1 MKSFRVVHRLSRRI
15 RLVAPA
21 LSRQPERCYIL
32 EILLRKH
39 RAVKDVRTVP
49 GIGSVTLH
57 FDPAQLPEERL
68 LAVVDAV
75 IGNIVV
81 AGPRSGVPGARSEP
95 ASSARDTA
103 SGVPGGMTSASAPA
117 TPPVIDGPAQEC
129 SAAIEG
135 RACAAC
141 ALLIEMSLQRDPRVD
156 SAVVNFAAGTVTVT
170 GHLPREGLFAAVRK
184 LGYEARPMDTLAQ
197 RRLLVERERARVA
210 EARERLIQA
219 AWLTAPVMISGML
232 MHRSPA
238 LRLAEFALSTAVVF
252 GSGSEIFKKAWML
265 AKQREANMDTLIAM
279 GAGAAYLYSLPGV
292 ARMHHHVY
300 FESAAAIVAFVL
312 GGRYMEERAKGKASE
327 AIRKLIELQ
336 PETAIRITGN
346 GDETVAIDDVQLGDR
361 LRVRPG
367 DKVPTDGV
375 VEEGASSLDESML
388 TGESLPVS
396 KGAGD
401 AVVGG
406 CINDGNGGFI
416 LRVTAVGGDTVLSGI
431 VKLVDHAQG
440 TKLPVQKFAD
450 RISARFVP
458 AVAGIGGLTLAG
470 WLLAGHPA
478 SSALAHAVA
487 VLLIACPCALGLAT
501 PTAIMVDTGQAARR
515 GIYIR
520 NGEALET
527 AATLNTLVF
536 DKTGTITEGKP
547 VVTDFLLVAGC
558 DEARTFALV
567 AGVEAHSEHFLGR
580 AISAWCRARAV
591 TPAPTFDFEARP
603 GRGVRALAHDSEIL
617 VGNAALLQV
626 AGIDC
631 SAQQEQ
637 AQAWAEQGKTPV
649 YVAIGGA
656 CVALFAIADA
666 ARPGAKQAIALLHR
680 LGLQTVMATGDVEA
694 VANHIAREVGIDR
707 VIARATP
714 GDKLELIRALQN
726 EGRRVG
732 MIGDGIND
740 APALAAANV
749 GFAIGGGAD
758 IAVESADI
766 TLVGG
771 DIARVAGGI
780 ELSRKTMG
788 IIRQNLFWA
797 LGYNVVAIPVAAA
810 GRLNPM
816 IAAAAMAMSSVS
828 VVTNSL
834 RLQR

>member
-1 MKSFRVVHRLSRRI
+1 
-15 RLVAPA
+15 
-21 LSRQPERCYIL
+21 
-32 EILLRKH
+32 
-39 RAVKDVRTVP
+39 
-49 GIGSVTLH
+49 
-57 FDPAQLPEERL
+57 
-68 LAVVDAV
+68 
-75 IGNIVV
+75 
-81 AGPRSGVPGARSEP
+81 
-95 ASSARDTA
+95 
-103 SGVPGGMTSASAPA
+103 
-117 TPPVIDGPAQEC
+117 
-129 SAAIEG
+129 
-135 RACAAC
+135 
-141 ALLIEMSLQRDPRVD
+141 MSLQRDPRVD
-156 SAVVNFAAGTVTVT
+156 AAAVNFAAGTVTVK
-170 GHLPREGLFAAVRK
+170 GHLPREELFASVKR

-197 RRLLVERERARVA
+197 RRLIVEREKT
-210 EARERLIQA
+210 RLADAKKRLFQA
-219 AWLTAPVMISGML
+219 ALLTAPVMVSGML
-232 MHRSPA
+232 MHQSPV
-238 LRLAEFALSTAVVF
+238 LRVLELGLSTAVVF

-265 AKQREANMDTLIAM
+265 AKQREANMDTLISM

-292 ARMHHHVY
+292 LRPHHHVY

-336 PETAIRITGN
+336 PETAIRVGAS
-346 GDETVAIDDVQLGDR
+346 GDETVAIDDVQVGDR

-375 VEEGASSLDESML
+375 VEEGGSSLDESML

-396 KGAGD
+396 KGIGD

-406 CINDGNGGFI
+406 CLNGNGGFI
-416 LRVTAVGGDTVLSGI
+416 MRVTAVGGDTVLSGI

-440 TKLPVQKFAD
+440 AKLPVQKLAD

-470 WLLAGHPA
+470 WLMAGHPA
-478 SSALAHAVA
+478 SRALAHSVA

-501 PTAIMVDTGQAARR
+501 PTAIMVGTGQAARR

-547 VVTDFLLVAGC
+547 AVTDFLLLEGR
-558 DEARTFALV
+558 DEAGTLALV
-567 AGVEAHSEHFLGR
+567 AGVEAHSEHFLAR
-580 AISAWCRARAV
+580 AINAWCRARAV
-591 TPAPTFDFEARP
+591 SPAPTLDFEAWP
-603 GRGVRALAHDSEIL
+603 GRGVRALADDSEVL
-617 VGNAALLQV
+617 VGNATLLEA
-626 AGIDC
+626 AGIDFR
-631 SAQQEQ
+631 AQQDQ

-649 YVAIGGA
+649 YVAIDGV
-656 CVALFAIADA
+656 CVALFAVSDQ
-666 ARPGAKQAIALLHR
+666 ARAGAKEAIALLHR
-680 LGLQTVMATGDVEA
+680 LGLQTVMATGDVAA
-694 VANHIAREVGIDR
+694 VANHVARQVGIDR

-714 GDKLELIRALQN
+714 ADKLELIRTLQA

-740 APALAAANV
+740 APALAAADV

-780 ELSRKTMG
+780 ELSRRTMS

-834 RLQR
+834 RLQK

>member
-1 MKSFRVVHRLSRRI
+1 MNNFCVVHRLSRRV

-21 LSRQPERCYIL
+21 LVKQPERCYIL

-39 RAVKDVRTVP
+39 GAVKDVRAVP
-49 GIGSVTLH
+49 QIGSVTLY
-57 FDPAQLPEERL
+57 FDPVQLSEERL

-75 IGNIVV
+75 IGNI
-81 AGPRSGVPGARSEP
+81 AAAPAPEP
-95 ASSARDTA
+95 AA
-103 SGVPGGMTSASAPA
+103 APA
-117 TPPVIDGPAQEC
+117 ASPVDGPAQEC
-129 SAAIEG
+129 NAAVEG
-135 RACAAC
+135 MTCASC

-156 SAVVNFAAGTVTVT
+156 SAAVNFAAGTVTVK
-170 GHLPREGLFAAVRK
+170 GRLPREQLFTAVK
-184 LGYEARPMDTLAQ
+184 ELGYEARPMDTLAQ
-197 RRLLVERERARVA
+197 RRLIVEREKLRLADARK
-210 EARERLIQA
+210 RLIQA
-219 AWLTAPVMISGML
+219 AWLTAPVMVSGML
-232 MHRSPA
+232 MHQSPV
-238 LRLAEFALSTAVVF
+238 LRLLELGLSSAVVF

-336 PETAIRITGN
+336 PETAIRVGAD
-346 GDETVAIDDVQLGDR
+346 GDETVPIDDVQLGDR

-375 VEEGASSLDESML
+375 VEEGGSSLDESML

-396 KGAGD
+396 KGVGD
-401 AVVGG
+401 AVTGG
-406 CINDGNGGFI
+406 CLNGNGGFVM
-416 LRVTAVGGDTVLSGI
+416 RVTAVGGDTVLSGI

-440 TKLPVQKFAD
+440 SKLPVQKLAD

-470 WLLAGHPA
+470 WLMAGHPA
-478 SSALAHAVA
+478 SRALAHSVA

-501 PTAIMVDTGQAARR
+501 PTAIMVGTGQAARR

-547 VVTDFLLVAGC
+547 VVTDFLPVSGG
-558 DEARTFALV
+558 DEARILALV
-567 AGVEAHSEHFLGR
+567 AGAEAHSEHFLAR
-580 AISAWCRARAV
+580 AISTWCRARE
-591 TPAPTFDFEARP
+591 TSPATTVDFEARP
-603 GRGVRALAHDSEIL
+603 GRGVRARVEGKEVL
-617 VGNAALLQV
+617 VGNAALLEG
-626 AGIDC
+626 AGIDYH
-631 SAQQEQ
+631 AQREQ

-649 YVAIGGA
+649 YVAIDGA

-694 VANHIAREVGIDR
+694 VASHIAREVGIDR
-707 VIARATP
+707 VIARASP
-714 GDKLELIRALQN
+714 GDKLDLVRRLQA

-740 APALAAANV
+740 APALAAADV

-780 ELSRKTMG
+780 ELSRKTMK

>member
-1 MKSFRVVHRLSRRI
+1 
-15 RLVAPA
+15 
-21 LSRQPERCYIL
+21 
-32 EILLRKH
+32 
-39 RAVKDVRTVP
+39 
-49 GIGSVTLH
+49 
-57 FDPAQLPEERL
+57 
-68 LAVVDAV
+68 
-75 IGNIVV
+75 
-81 AGPRSGVPGARSEP
+81 
-95 ASSARDTA
+95 
-103 SGVPGGMTSASAPA
+103 
-117 TPPVIDGPAQEC
+117 
-129 SAAIEG
+129 
-135 RACAAC
+135 
-141 ALLIEMSLQRDPRVD
+141 LQRDPRVD
-156 SAVVNFAAGTVTVT
+156 AAAVNFAAGTVTVK
-170 GHLPREGLFAAVRK
+170 GHLPREELFASVKR

-197 RRLLVERERARVA
+197 RRLIVEREKT
-210 EARERLIQA
+210 RLADAKKRLFQA
-219 AWLTAPVMISGML
+219 ALLTAPVMVSGML
-232 MHRSPA
+232 MHQSPV
-238 LRLAEFALSTAVVF
+238 LRVLELGLSTAVVF

-265 AKQREANMDTLIAM
+265 AKQREANMDTLISM

-292 ARMHHHVY
+292 LRPHHHVY

-336 PETAIRITGN
+336 PETAIRVGAS
-346 GDETVAIDDVQLGDR
+346 GDETVAIDDVQVGDR

-375 VEEGASSLDESML
+375 VEEGGSSLDESML

-396 KGAGD
+396 KGIGD

-406 CINDGNGGFI
+406 CLNGNGGFI
-416 LRVTAVGGDTVLSGI
+416 MRVTAVGGDTVLSGI

-440 TKLPVQKFAD
+440 AKLPVQKLAD

-470 WLLAGHPA
+470 WLMAGHPA
-478 SSALAHAVA
+478 SRALAHSVA

-501 PTAIMVDTGQAARR
+501 PTAIMVGTGQAARR

-547 VVTDFLLVAGC
+547 AVTDFLLLEGR
-558 DEARTFALV
+558 DEAGTLALV
-567 AGVEAHSEHFLGR
+567 AGVEAHSEHFLAR
-580 AISAWCRARAV
+580 AINAWCRARAV
-591 TPAPTFDFEARP
+591 SPAPTLDFEAWP
-603 GRGVRALAHDSEIL
+603 GRGVRALADDSEVL
-617 VGNAALLQV
+617 VGNATLLEA
-626 AGIDC
+626 AGIDFR
-631 SAQQEQ
+631 AQQDQ

-649 YVAIGGA
+649 YVAIDGV
-656 CVALFAIADA
+656 CVALFAVSDQ
-666 ARPGAKQAIALLHR
+666 ARAGAKEAIALLHR
-680 LGLQTVMATGDVEA
+680 LGLQTVMATGDVAA
-694 VANHIAREVGIDR
+694 VANHVARQVGIDR

-714 GDKLELIRALQN
+714 ADKLELIRTLQA

-740 APALAAANV
+740 APALAAADV

-780 ELSRKTMG
+780 ELSRRTMG

-834 RLQR
+834 RLQK

>member
-1 MKSFRVVHRLSRRI
+1 MKNFRVVHRLSRRI

-21 LSRQPERCYIL
+21 LARQPERCYIL

-39 RAVKDVRTVP
+39 GAVKDVRAVAQ
-49 GIGSVTLH
+49 IGSVTLH
-57 FDPAQLPEERL
+57 YDPAQASEERL
-68 LAVVDAV
+68 LAIVDAV
-75 IGNIVV
+75 IGNI
-81 AGPRSGVPGARSEP
+81 AAAPVPEP
-95 ASSARDTA
+95 ANAVS
-103 SGVPGGMTSASAPA
+103 PAPSFS
-117 TPPVIDGPAQEC
+117 PDGPAQEC
-129 SAAIEG
+129 NAAVEG
-135 RACAAC
+135 MTCASC
-141 ALLIEMSLQRDPRVD
+141 ALLIEMKLQRDPRVD
-156 SAVVNFAAGTVTVT
+156 SAAVNFAAGTVTVK
-170 GHLPREGLFAAVRK
+170 GHLPREDLFASVKK

-197 RRLLVERERARVA
+197 RRLIVEREKARLVDA
-210 EARERLIQA
+210 KKRLFQA
-219 AWLTAPVMISGML
+219 ALLTAPVMVSGML
-232 MHRSPA
+232 MHRSPV
-238 LRLAEFALSTAVVF
+238 LRLLELGLSSAVVF

-265 AKQREANMDTLIAM
+265 AQQREANMDTLIAM
-279 GAGAAYLYSLPGV
+279 GAGAAYLYSIPGV

-336 PETAIRITGN
+336 PETAIRVTAG
-346 GDETVAIDDVQLGDR
+346 GDETVAIDDVQPGNR

-367 DKVPTDGV
+367 DKVPTDGM
-375 VEEGASSLDESML
+375 VEAGASSLDESML
-388 TGESLPVS
+388 TGESLPVA
-396 KGAGD
+396 KGIGD
-401 AVVGG
+401 AVTGG
-406 CINDGNGGFI
+406 CINGNGGFI
-416 LRVTAVGGDTVLSGI
+416 MRVTAVGGDTVLSGI

-440 TKLPVQKFAD
+440 AKLPVQKLAD

-470 WLLAGHPA
+470 WLMAGHPA
-478 SSALAHAVA
+478 SRALAHSVA

-501 PTAIMVDTGQAARR
+501 PTAIMVGTGQAARR

-547 VVTDFLLVAGC
+547 AVTDFLLLEGQ
-558 DEARTFALV
+558 DEARILALV
-567 AGVEAHSEHFLGR
+567 AGVEAHSEHFLAR
-580 AISAWCRARAV
+580 AIGAWCRARAV
-591 TPAPTFDFEARP
+591 SPAPTFDFEAAP
-603 GRGVRALAHDSEIL
+603 GHGVRARARGRKREEIL
-617 VGNAALLQV
+617 VGNAALLEA
-626 AGIDC
+626 AGVDC
-631 SAQQEQ
+631 GAQREQ
-637 AQAWAEQGKTPV
+637 TRAWAAQGKTPV
-649 YVAIGGA
+649 YVAIGGV
-656 CVALFAIADA
+656 CVALFAIADQ
-666 ARPGAKQAIALLHR
+666 ARAGAREAIALLHR

-694 VANHIAREVGIDR
+694 VANHIARQVGIDR

-714 GDKLELIRALQN
+714 GDKLELVRALQA

-740 APALAAANV
+740 APALAAADV

-780 ELSRKTMG
+780 ELSRRTMG